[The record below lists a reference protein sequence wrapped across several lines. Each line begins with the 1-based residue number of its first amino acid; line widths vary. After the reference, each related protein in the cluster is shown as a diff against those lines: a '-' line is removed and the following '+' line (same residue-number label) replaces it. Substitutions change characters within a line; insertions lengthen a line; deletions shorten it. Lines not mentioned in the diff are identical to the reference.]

1 MTSAADAP
9 DVPVTDS
16 PGAGVEAAT
25 GCALGNTPIIR
36 TATTDIAAT
45 EDPGRQRKRGAELER
60 AIKDATIA
68 ELACGGYGSVTIES
82 VAARA
87 QTGKASIYRR
97 WPTKQELVLDALDAL
112 LSGPLLSAEDVELD
126 ETVST
131 RDALL
136 TLVRR
141 VSALMSGP
149 GGEAM
154 RSIMGES
161 LRDEGFCGVF
171 ECDFFDP
178 RKRALLS
185 LLERGVRRGEV
196 RPDAVT
202 VLVPEMLAG
211 TLIHR
216 IVVRRQPISEAE
228 LVQLVD
234 GLVMPAISPH

>member
-1 MTSAADAP
+1 MTSAATTPAKPAAADA
-9 DVPVTDS
+9 S
-16 PGAGVEAAT
+16 
-25 GCALGNTPIIR
+25 
-36 TATTDIAAT
+36 T
-45 EDPGRQRKRGAELER
+45 EEPGRQRKRGVELER

-68 ELACGGYGSVTIES
+68 ELADGGYGSVTIES

-97 WPTKQELVLDALDAL
+97 WPTKQELVLDSLGDL
-112 LSGPLLSAEDVELD
+112 LAGPLLGAVEMQLD
-126 ETVST
+126 EKIST

-141 VSALMSGP
+141 IAKLMTGM
-149 GGEAM
+149 GGDAM

-161 LRDEGFCGVF
+161 LRDAGFCGMF

-178 RKRALLS
+178 RKQVLLG

-196 RPDAVT
+196 RPEAVSPW
-202 VLVPEMLAG
+202 LPEMLAG

-216 IVVRRQPISEAE
+216 VVVRRRPISDAE
-228 LVQLVD
+228 LVELVD
-234 GLVMPAISPH
+234 GFVMPAISPR

>member
-1 MTSAADAP
+1 MCPPALPDSAEPAAAP
-9 DVPVTDS
+9 GD
-16 PGAGVEAAT
+16 
-25 GCALGNTPIIR
+25 
-36 TATTDIAAT
+36 
-45 EDPGRQRKRGAELER
+45 DPGRQRKRGAELEQ

-68 ELACGGYGSVTIES
+68 ELADGGYGNVTIES

-97 WPTKQELVLDALDAL
+97 WPTKQELVLDSLGAL
-112 LSGPLLSAEDVELD
+112 LVGPLLGAVEVPLD
-126 ETVST
+126 DTIST
-131 RDALL
+131 RDALMAQ
-136 TLVRR
+136 VHR
-141 VSALMSGP
+141 VAALMAGP

-161 LRDEGFCGVF
+161 LRDVSFCSTF

-178 RKRALLS
+178 RKQVLIS

-196 RPDAVT
+196 RPDAVS

-216 IVVRRQPISEAE
+216 LVIRRQSISDAE
-228 LVQLVD
+228 LEELVD
-234 GLVMPAISPH
+234 GFLMPAISPR

>member
-1 MTSAADAP
+1 MT
-9 DVPVTDS
+9 T
-16 PGAGVEAAT
+16 AAT
-25 GCALGNTPIIR
+25 SPAKP
-36 TATTDIAAT
+36 AVAEPQA
-45 EDPGRQRKRGAELER
+45 EESGRQRKRGVELER

-87 QTGKASIYRR
+87 QTGKGSIYRR
-97 WPTKQELVLDALDAL
+97 WPTKQELVLDSLGDL
-112 LSGPLLSAEDVELD
+112 LAGPLLGAVEMQLD
-126 ETVST
+126 DKITT
-131 RDALL
+131 RDAVL

-141 VSALMSGP
+141 ITKLMTGL
-149 GGEAM
+149 GGDAM

-161 LRDEGFCGVF
+161 LRDEAFCGTF

-178 RKRALLS
+178 RKQVLIG

-196 RPDAVT
+196 RPEAVS

-216 IVVRRQPISEAE
+216 VVVRRRPISDAE
-228 LVQLVD
+228 LVELVD
-234 GLVMPAISPH
+234 GFVMPAISPR

>member
-1 MTSAADAP
+1 MDPSSTEPSAEE
-9 DVPVTDS
+9 S
-16 PGAGVEAAT
+16 
-25 GCALGNTPIIR
+25 
-36 TATTDIAAT
+36 
-45 EDPGRQRKRGAELER
+45 GRQRKRGAELER

-68 ELACGGYGSVTIES
+68 ELACGGYGNVTIES

-97 WPTKQELVLDALDAL
+97 WPTKQDLVLDSLGDL
-112 LSGPLLSAEDVELD
+112 LSGPLLGAVEMQLD
-126 ETVST
+126 DTITT

-141 VSALMSGP
+141 ITKLMTGM
-149 GGEAM
+149 GGQAM

-161 LRDEGFCGVF
+161 LRDEAFCGTF

-178 RKRALLS
+178 RKQVLLS

-196 RPDAVT
+196 RPEAVS
-202 VLVPEMLAG
+202 VLVPEILAG

-216 IVVRRQPISEAE
+216 VVVRRRPISDAE
-228 LVQLVD
+228 LVELVD
-234 GLVMPAISPH
+234 GFVMPAIGPR

>member
-1 MTSAADAP
+1 MSSLPAPPLETSGE
-9 DVPVTDS
+9 DS
-16 PGAGVEAAT
+16 
-25 GCALGNTPIIR
+25 
-36 TATTDIAAT
+36 
-45 EDPGRQRKRGAELER
+45 GRQRKRGVELER

-97 WPTKQELVLDALDAL
+97 WPTKQELVLDSLADLM
-112 LSGPLLSAEDVELD
+112 SGPLLGAVDMQLD
-126 ETVST
+126 NKITT

-136 TLVRR
+136 TLARR
-141 VSALMSGP
+141 ITKLMTGL
-149 GGEAM
+149 GGDAM

-161 LRDEGFCGVF
+161 LRDAAFCSTF

-178 RKRALLS
+178 RKQVLLS

-196 RPDAVT
+196 RPEAVT

-216 IVVRRQPISEAE
+216 VVVRRRPISDAE
-228 LVQLVD
+228 LVELID
-234 GLVMPAISPH
+234 GFVMPAISPR